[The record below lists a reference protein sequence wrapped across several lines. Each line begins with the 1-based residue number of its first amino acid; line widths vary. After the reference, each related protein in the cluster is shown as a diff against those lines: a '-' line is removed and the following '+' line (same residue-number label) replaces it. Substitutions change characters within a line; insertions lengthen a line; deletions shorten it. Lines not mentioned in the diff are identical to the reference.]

1 MQDNS
6 NEGYMLNKKYLAI
19 GTSDFKSIIDDNC
32 YYFDKTKFIEKLIED
47 KTKVKLF
54 TRPRRFGKTLNMTT
68 LKYFFDVKNKEEH
81 KTLFKGLYI
90 EQSPLF
96 KKQGQHPVLF
106 ISFKDLKSNNWDEC
120 YEEIQI
126 LFRELFKEYLDIFP
140 ALNEDNQELFNMYRK
155 ETATIANLKRAL
167 SFLSEIVSK
176 HYGEKVILLIDE
188 YDTPIISAHQYG
200 YYDEAI
206 NFFKTLLST
215 ALKDNPYL
223 EMAVLTGIVRVA
235 NENIFSGLNNIK
247 VYTILDEKYE
257 DAFGLTELEVT
268 QSLEHFEMKESI
280 DEVKAWYN
288 GYKFGDYDIY
298 NPWSITNYLADKKVE
313 VYWIN
318 TSGNYLIKKALK
330 IAESGIFDELKLL
343 LNGES
348 IKKHIDKKTSFID
361 MNAELVSW
369 QLLFFSGYL
378 TIDEKIDKQKYA
390 LKLTNYEVRDYF
402 NEQFINV
409 NFGRNLNFRNMMDAL
424 IEENFIDFE
433 KYLGKIMM
441 STIAPID
448 TRKDE
453 LIYHMYVLGTMAYLT
468 DRYIVNSN
476 EWTGKGR
483 SDISLE
489 PRDKNGT
496 GFILEF
502 KVAKDEKE
510 FNDLPKKALEQIK
523 NNKYHTNL
531 EERGIKKITAVA
543 LVFYGKEV
551 RVEVEKI

>member
-1 MQDNS
+1 MN
-6 NEGYMLNKKYLAI
+6 NKKYLAI
-19 GTSDFKSIIDDNC
+19 GTSDFKSIIEDDC
-32 YYFDKTKFIEKLIED
+32 YYFDKTSFIEKLIED

-68 LKYFFDVKNKEEH
+68 LKYFFDVRNKEENR
-81 KTLFKGLYI
+81 TLFKDLYI
-90 EQSPLF
+90 EKSESFRYQGEYPVIYLSLKDIKQSTWLGAKSAIKSLLSDFYNTYEFIRNDLNPIEQ
-96 KKQGQHPVLF
+96 KKFEG
-106 ISFKDLKSNNWDEC
+106 IWM
-120 YEEIQI
+120 EEDTPNI
-126 LFRELFKEYLDIFP
+126 
-140 ALNEDNQELFNMYRK
+140 
-155 ETATIANLKRAL
+155 TRAIKL
-167 SFLSEIVSK
+167 LSEFLYK
-176 HYGEKVILLIDE
+176 YYQKKVILLIDE
-188 YDTPIISAHQYG
+188 YDTPIISAHQEG

-206 NFFKTLLST
+206 AFFKEFLST
-215 ALKDNPYL
+215 ALKDNEYL

-257 DAFGLTELEVT
+257 DCFGLTEQEVT

-288 GYKFGDYDIY
+288 GYKFGKFDIY

-318 TSGNYLIKKALK
+318 TSGNYLIKQALK
-330 IAESGIFDELKLL
+330 LSESDIFDELKLL

-348 IKKHIDKKTSFID
+348 IKKHIDKKTSFVD
-361 MNAELVSW
+361 MDAELVSW

-378 TIDEKIDKQKYA
+378 TIDGKIDKQKYA
-390 LKLTNYEVRDYF
+390 LKLTNHEVRDYF

-424 IEENFIDFE
+424 IEENFTDFE

-483 SDISLE
+483 SDIILE
-489 PRDKNGT
+489 PRNGKGT
-496 GFILEF
+496 SFILEF
-502 KVAKDEKE
+502 KVAKDKKE
-510 FNDLPKKALEQIK
+510 FESLPQKAIEQIK
-523 NNKYHTNL
+523 NNKYDVNL
-531 EERGIKKITAVA
+531 VERGIKKIIAVA

-551 RVEVEKI
+551 RVETERLI

>member
-1 MQDNS
+1 MDNQ
-6 NEGYMLNKKYLAI
+6 KYLAI
-19 GTSDFKSIIDDNC
+19 GNSDFKSIIEDDC
-32 YYFDKTKFIEKLIED
+32 YYFDKTSFIEKLIED

-68 LKYFFDVKNKEEH
+68 LKYFFDVNNKEEH
-81 KTLFKGLYI
+81 RELFKGLYI
-90 EQSPLF
+90 EKSPAF
-96 KKQGQHPVLF
+96 VKQGEHPVLF
-106 ISFKDLKSNNWDEC
+106 LSFKDIKLNNWDESYKMIKSLLSSLFNE
-120 YEEIQI
+120 YEFLESKLNHIDKMNYNNI
-126 LFRELFKEYLDIFP
+126 LFKRDEGE
-140 ALNEDNQELFNMYRK
+140 FNKAIIY
-155 ETATIANLKRAL
+155 
-167 SFLSEIVSK
+167 LSELVFK
-176 HYGEKVILLIDE
+176 HYGKKVVLLIDE

-206 NFFKTLLST
+206 NFFKTFLST

-235 NENIFSGLNNIK
+235 NENIFSGLNNIQ
-247 VYTILDEKYE
+247 VYTILDRFYE
-257 DAFGLTELEVT
+257 TSFGLTELEVLEA
-268 QSLEHFEMKESI
+268 LEHFEMKESME
-280 DEVKAWYN
+280 EVKTWYN

-298 NPWSITNYLADKKVE
+298 NPWSITNYLARKEVE

-330 IAESGIFDELKLL
+330 LSESDSFEELKLL

-361 MNAELVSW
+361 MGGELVSW

-378 TIDEKIDKQKYA
+378 TVDKKIDRQKYA

-409 NFGRNLNFRNMMDAL
+409 NFGQNLNFRDMMDAL
-424 IEENFIDFE
+424 VEENFVDFE

-448 TRKDE
+448 TRKSE
-453 LIYHMYVLGTMAYLT
+453 LIYHMYTLGIMTYLT

-476 EWTGKGR
+476 EWAGKGR
-483 SDISLE
+483 SDISIE

-496 GFILEF
+496 GFVLEF

-510 FNDLPKKALEQIK
+510 MESLPQKALEQIK

-531 EERGIKKITAVA
+531 EERGVKKIIAVA

-551 RVEVEKI
+551 KIETERLI

>member
-1 MQDNS
+1 MQNQ
-6 NEGYMLNKKYLAI
+6 KYLAI
-19 GTSDFKSIIDDNC
+19 GTSDFKKIIDDEC
-32 YYFDKTKFIEKLIED
+32 YYFDKTKFIETLVRDRTE
-47 KTKVKLF
+47 VKLF

-68 LKYFFDVKNKEEH
+68 LKYFFDVQNKEENR
-81 KTLFKGLYI
+81 KLFKDLYI
-90 EQSPLF
+90 EKSDIF
-96 KKQGQHPVLF
+96 AKQGQHPVLF
-106 ISFKDLKSNNWDEC
+106 ISFKDIKQNNWADTMRSIRKLFADTYSDHKYIIENLDDIDENKFRSIRM
-120 YEEIQI
+120 EEDTI
-126 LFRELFKEYLDIFP
+126 EYNNAIKD
-140 ALNEDNQELFNMYRK
+140 
-155 ETATIANLKRAL
+155 L
-167 SFLSEIVSK
+167 SKYLYDYYDK
-176 HYGEKVILLIDE
+176 KVVLLIDE

-257 DAFGLTELEVT
+257 DSFGLTEAEVMEA
-268 QSLEHFEMKESI
+268 LGHFEMDENI

-288 GYKFGDYDIY
+288 GYKFGNYDIY

-330 IAESGIFDELKLL
+330 LSESDIFDELKLL
-343 LNGES
+343 LNGQS

-361 MNAELVSW
+361 MDAELVSW

-378 TIDEKIDKQKYA
+378 TIDKKIDKQKYA

-409 NFGRNLNFRNMMDAL
+409 NFGRNLDFRDMMDAL
-424 IEENFIDFE
+424 IEEDFANFE

-453 LIYHMYVLGTMAYLT
+453 LVYHMYVLGTMAYLT
-468 DRYIVNSN
+468 DRYIVHSN
-476 EWTGKGR
+476 EFTGKGR
-483 SDISLE
+483 SDIILE
-489 PRDKNGT
+489 PRSGKGT

-502 KVAKDEKE
+502 KVTKNEE
-510 FNDLPKKALEQIK
+510 ELESLPQKALEQIK
-523 NNKYHTNL
+523 DNQYYTNMKA
-531 EERGIKKITAVA
+531 RGIRKIIAVGLA
-543 LVFYGKEV
+543 FYGKEV
-551 RVEVEKI
+551 RLKVAEL